1 MCNRQT
7 DRQTMSFLLVDH
19 VAALGVQK
27 LQVVGDHSL
36 LTLVRDFGVRARIEV
51 LAAAHTLVI

>member
-1 MCNRQT
+1 
-7 DRQTMSFLLVDH
+7 MSFLLVDH

-36 LTLVRDFGVRARIEV
+36 LTLVRDFGVRARIEE